1 MSLLTLLQQV
11 ARVTPVAIPAVISG
25 STDKTASLLLGCA
38 QEEGEALSRRAPQGW
53 VAQILEN
60 TFTTNSVTTTG
71 NITSG
76 VLQLTGLGTTTGVSS
91 GFIASAPGI
100 PANAR
105 VSTVDSSSQVT
116 LATGFAPTASST
128 GATITFGQ
136 ADFALPSDFRRLVDD
151 TLWDR
156 SRFWQMRGAMTPQ
169 QWQLYKSS
177 PIGRASIQRRWRIR
191 VPSGS
196 AVGTAPTFSIDPI
209 PTDNGSQL
217 VYEYVSNAWCKS
229 SGGTPQTLWAADTD
243 IGILDE
249 YLIGLG
255 VKWRMLERLGMD
267 FSSAREE
274 YERLVDQALG
284 ADGGAPVID
293 MTPTLGTYLLNWT
306 NVPESNY
313 GGH

>member
-1 MSLLTLLQQV
+1 
-11 ARVTPVAIPAVISG
+11 
-25 STDKTASLLLGCA
+25 
-38 QEEGEALSRRAPQGW
+38 
-53 VAQILEN
+53 
-60 TFTTNSVTTTG
+60 
-71 NITSG
+71 
-76 VLQLTGLGTTTGVSS
+76 
-91 GFIASAPGI
+91 
-100 PANAR
+100 
-105 VSTVDSSSQVT
+105 
-116 LATGFAPTASST
+116 
-128 GATITFGQ
+128 
-136 ADFALPSDFRRLVDD
+136 
-151 TLWDR
+151 
-156 SRFWQMRGAMTPQ
+156 MRGAMTPQ

-229 SGGTPQTLWAADTD
+229 SGGTPQTIWAADTD
-243 IGILDE
+243 TGILDE

-306 NVPESNY
+306 NIPETGY
-313 GGH
+313 GSH